1 MKSSIS
7 RSGGRALLVTA
18 AAISG
23 AALVAGCGPLGSS
36 AAHSEPG
43 GGGYSAQAP
52 ASGGTSS
59 GTSGTSGSPGSPG
72 SSDSSLAG
80 EQTLDVWG
88 SDGCLEYLILDSADD
103 TVAVSATNLCRT
115 TVTSFPGSALAGS
128 GTFYA
133 YFPRGRGTSGWQ
145 AVAGQG
151 NDGNDYWEY
160 NDGELYRGPADGGSA
175 QLEVQESS
183 GQLDFEDEG
192 TFLQQ
197 NPKGLPFIQSVRE
210 DLAAQ
215 TIAQEEIGMSVQ
227 RNPQLPGGATAEYSQ
242 AQDNIS
248 TQNQQARQYGQTYQG
263 ATQGGVSPAQES
275 LIVTQAQMNENKIW
289 DAPDCIGSD
298 NVEAGCGGANAFND
312 DGGVGEG
319 DG

>member
-1 MKSSIS
+1 MESSIS
-7 RSGGRALLVTA
+7 RRGRRALLVTA

-23 AALVAGCGPLGSS
+23 AALVAGCGLPGSS
-36 AAHSEPG
+36 AANSEPG
-43 GGGYSAQAP
+43 GGGYTAQPP

-59 GTSGTSGSPGSPG
+59 DSSG
-72 SSDSSLAG
+72 SSDSSFAG

-88 SDGCLEYLILDSADD
+88 SDGCLEYLVLDSTDD

-115 TVTSFPGSALAGS
+115 AVTSFPGSALAGS

-133 YFPRGRGTSGWQ
+133 YFPRGLSTSEWQ

-151 NDGNDYWEY
+151 DDGNDYWEY
-160 NDGELYRGPADGGSA
+160 SDGELYRGPADGGPA

-183 GQLDFEDEG
+183 GLLDFEDEN

-197 NPKGLPFIQSVRE
+197 NPKGLPFIQSVGE
-210 DLAAQ
+210 DLTAQ
-215 TIAQEEIGMSVQ
+215 NIAREETGMPVQ
-227 RNPQLPGGATAEYSQ
+227 RNPQLAGGATAEYSQ

-263 ATQGGVSPAQES
+263 ATQGGISPAQES
-275 LIVTQAQMNENKIW
+275 LIVTQAQINENKIW
-289 DAPDCIGSD
+289 YAPDCTESD
-298 NVEAGCGGANAFND
+298 NVNAGCGGANAFND

-319 DG
+319 